1 LGDKFRLDF
10 VSPGIGK
17 SFDRFFFGSNDSKM
31 SIRLIAMD
39 LDGTLLD
46 EECHF
51 TAMDAA
57 AIRQAQERGLIIVLA
72 SGRPPQMIYPTAEK
86 LGVCGPLI
94 AYNGAA
100 VYDNCLPGAKRF
112 FHCALPAQYA
122 DELIDYAHR
131 ERFQLNYVLDD
142 VIYAEDAPDL
152 RPYAELYAARTS
164 ALFTYVPSL
173 AQFKGNSPT
182 KTLIVTERADPAH
195 PDPRDRD
202 ELFKYWKN
210 RWDNEVY
217 VTPSQPEFL
226 EFLNKAV
233 SKGTALAMVAEHC
246 GVAQEEVLALGDAEN
261 DAPMLAWAGIG
272 AAVANASQAAKAV
285 ANYVSP
291 FTCLQSAV
299 AEAIERFGR

>member
-1 LGDKFRLDF
+1 
-10 VSPGIGK
+10 
-17 SFDRFFFGSNDSKM
+17 
-31 SIRLIAMD
+31 MD

-51 TAMDAA
+51 TEVDAA
-57 AIRQAQERGLIIVLA
+57 AIRRARDRGLIIVLA
-72 SGRPPQMIYPTAEK
+72 SGRPTKMIWPTAEG
-86 LGVCGPLI
+86 LGVNGPLI

-100 VYDNCLPGAKRF
+100 VYEDCSPEAKRF
-112 FHCALPAQYA
+112 YHCALPAKYA

-152 RPYAELYAARTS
+152 RPYAELYAARTG

-173 AQFKGNSPT
+173 ARFKGNDPT

-195 PDPRDRD
+195 PNPRDRD

-210 RWDNEVY
+210 RWDSAVY

-261 DAPMLAWAGIG
+261 DAPMLAWAGTG
-272 AAVANASQAAKAV
+272 VAVANASPAAKAV

-291 FTCLQSAV
+291 LTNLQGAV
-299 AEAIERFGR
+299 AEAIERFCP